1 MNVNFKPFDSKLVR
15 QAINYALDAHVM
27 LKHIYDGNGAV
38 VNGPLGSTW
47 VCFDPKIKRYPDNL
61 KRPRELLGK
70 AGYANG
76 LEIKLYFAPDRHLKG
91 NEVCEVIANQ
101 AGKVGIKV
109 DLVSQE
115 YAVSRRKD
123 GVNRGKLPFYY
134 AGSSGS
140 DADSYFESYF
150 RTGVSKKI
158 NYSNPEFDK
167 LIDEEQKIGDQKR
180 RVAILQREWRILM
193 EDVPFAPLSSL
204 AEICGLARKIVW
216 KGTPDN
222 KILAAEMKIKP

>member
-1 MNVNFKPFDSKLVR
+1 MNVNFKPFDSKLGR
-15 QAINYALDAHVM
+15 QAINYALDTHVM

-123 GVNRGKLPFYY
+123 GVNRGNCRFTTPVAAAAMPIAISNRIFAPVCRRKSTT
-134 AGSSGS
+134 AIRNSTSSLMRS
-140 DADSYFESYF
+140 KN
-150 RTGVSKKI
+150 RRSKKARGHPTAGVAYPDGGRSVRAAVFVGGDLRLGQKDCLER
-158 NYSNPEFDK
+158 YSR
-167 LIDEEQKIGDQKR
+167 Q
-180 RVAILQREWRILM
+180 
-193 EDVPFAPLSSL
+193 
-204 AEICGLARKIVW
+204 
-216 KGTPDN
+216 
-222 KILAAEMKIKP
+222 